1 MDDKKKNVPEET
13 KDFDDLE
20 GVIEVV
26 DFPDIQSAL
35 NKLDEKKTA
44 MDQEKK
50 EKEMVSVVKDEK
62 AEIVASDLKDA
73 EQKEKSSDA
82 KSEKAEDIVSDSKDV
97 EKKEAVSEAKED
109 KSKKASSDKKETDN
123 EEADKKEA
131 DKKDTVSMDK
141 EKKTEDQAS
150 DKKDVAN
157 KEPVSEDKETKKENS
172 GKAISQSKRLADA
185 KAAEA
190 AKMASA
196 TTEPASK
203 ATDKKE
209 KKGKKGF
216 AIFFGVV
223 AALIAIVYIAGFVY
237 FSNYFY
243 PDVAINGTNVS
254 NMDKS
259 TAQKTLDDFY
269 KNYVLTLETIDGKQ
283 VAIAG
288 TDIEMNIKLQE
299 DLSKCLK
306 QQEAYLWFMNL
317 TNHHDYVVDA
327 NATWN
332 EDALES
338 VYKDM
343 KMLDKKLMIAPKDAY
358 IGVEDGK
365 FAIVKE
371 DLGSTV
377 IVDNFKSTVQ
387 DSLSHVVANVNLKD
401 AGCYELPKVYQD
413 DKNLNSEFSAMSE
426 LAGGVITLQLDD
438 LTIEPGMELYNEVMQ
453 KDGDSYII
461 SKTKVQNYVKDL
473 AAQYDTMGTERTFTS
488 SFGNGRVVKVSGTA
502 FGYEMDQ
509 EATAN
514 ALYAALQS
522 KKATTVEAVFK
533 SKGYTLQGENDI
545 GDTYIEVNLSLQKV
559 IAYKD
564 GKKIVEGDCVSG
576 KEATGDGTCLGLYK
590 IQDKLSPTVLRGQQ
604 KEVTKTVTKK
614 NKKGKKVKVKETKM
628 EYEYESPVTFWLQFN
643 GGYGLHD
650 AAGWR
655 SVYGGS
661 IYYYSGS
668 HGCVNLPYDVAKKL
682 YENFE
687 LGDPVVVYF
696 WDNENRK

>member
-13 KDFDDLE
+13 KELDDLE

-26 DFPDIQSAL
+26 DFGDIRSAL

-44 MDQEKK
+44 LAQEKK
-50 EKEMVSVVKDEK
+50 EKEADKQESREEEKTSSKKELKEEVKTPD
-62 AEIVASDLKDA
+62 
-73 EQKEKSSDA
+73 QK
-82 KSEKAEDIVSDSKDV
+82 DSK
-97 EKKEAVSEAKED
+97 EED
-109 KSKKASSDKKETDN
+109 ESSDKKELKK
-123 EEADKKEA
+123 EEKASDKEESKEEKISDKKESKEEMKTS
-131 DKKDTVSMDK
+131 DKQEQKNE
-141 EKKTEDQAS
+141 EKAS
-150 DKKDVAN
+150 DKKESTN
-157 KEPVSEDKETKKENS
+157 
-172 GKAISQSKRLADA
+172 KAISQSKRLADA

-190 AKMASA
+190 EKMMSA
-196 TTEPASK
+196 TTESVSNAS
-203 ATDKKE
+203 AKKD
-209 KKGKKGF
+209 KKGKKGV
-216 AIFFGVV
+216 AIFFGVLV
-223 AALIAIVYIAGFVY
+223 ACIAIVYIAGFVY

-254 NMDKS
+254 NMDKA
-259 TAQKTLDDFY
+259 TAEKTLDDFY
-269 KNYVLTLETIDGKQ
+269 KNYVLTIETIDGKQ
-283 VAIAG
+283 VTITGA
-288 TDIEMNIKLQE
+288 DIDMSIKLQE

-306 QQEAYLWFMNL
+306 EQEAYLWFMNL
-317 TNHHDYVVDA
+317 MNHHDYAIGA

-332 EDALES
+332 EDALEKL
-338 VYKDM
+338 YKDM
-343 KMLDKKLMIAPKDAY
+343 KMLDKKFMTAPKDAY

-365 FAIVKE
+365 FAIIKE
-371 DLGSTV
+371 EMGTTLL
-377 IVDNFKSTVQ
+377 VDNFKSTVH
-387 DSLSHVVANVNLKD
+387 DSLSDVVANVDLKD

-413 DKNLNSEFSAMSE
+413 DTTLNKDFSSISEF
-426 LAGGVITLQLDD
+426 AGGVITLQLDD
-438 LTIEPGMELYNEVMQ
+438 LTIEPGMELYDEVLQ
-453 KDGDSYII
+453 KDGDSYTI
-461 SKTKVQNYVKDL
+461 SKTKVQNYVKNL
-473 AAQYDTMGTERTFTS
+473 AAQYDTIDTERTFTT
-488 SFGNGRVVKVSGTA
+488 SFENNKVVKVAGSA

-514 ALYAALQS
+514 ALYTALQS
-522 KKATTVEAVFK
+522 KNASTVEAVFK

-668 HGCVNLPYDVAKKL
+668 HGCVNLPYDVAQKL
-682 YENFE
+682 YENFVI
-687 LGDPVVVYF
+687 GDPVVVYF